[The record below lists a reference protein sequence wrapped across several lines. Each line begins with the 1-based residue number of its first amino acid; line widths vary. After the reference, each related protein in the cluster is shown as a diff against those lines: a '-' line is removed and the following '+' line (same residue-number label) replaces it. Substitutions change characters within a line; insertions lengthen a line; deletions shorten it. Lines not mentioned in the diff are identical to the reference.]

1 MFGPHLM
8 LDLYGC
14 KSEKLLDKN
23 FALNFLDE
31 LPKIL
36 GMKKVSGPHMLEY
49 PANPETWDKGGI
61 SAIVIIA
68 ESHIS
73 IHTFPHPNGYMN
85 IDIFSCKEF
94 DVDLAVQKISE
105 AFGAEKF
112 EKNLLWRGRE
122 FPKEEIRAQ
131 NCASNQ
137 RKNMNKARPKAFNI
151 KPQNKFHGSDGR
163 NL

>member
-1 MFGPHLM
+1 M

-23 FALNFLDE
+23 FVLNFLDE

-36 GMKKVSGPHMLEY
+36 GMKKVSGPHLLEY

-94 DVDLAVQKISE
+94 DVDLAVRKISE

-112 EKNLLWRGRE
+112 EKNL
-122 FPKEEIRAQ
+122 
-131 NCASNQ
+131 N
-137 RKNMNKARPKAFNI
+137 RKVQIFRNKNI
-151 KPQNKFHGSDGR
+151 KELENPHLSNNIINGIILNNNIKVFK
-163 NL
+163 

>member
-14 KSEKLLDKN
+14 EKKKLVDVK
-23 FALNFLDE
+23 FVLNFLGE

-36 GMKKVSGPHMLEY
+36 GMKKVSGPHLLEY

-94 DVDLAVQKISE
+94 DFALAEKKISE

-122 FPKEEIRAQ
+122 FPKEEILAQ
-131 NCASNQ
+131 NCARNQ
-137 RKNMNKARPKAFNI
+137 RKHLKLARPKAFNI
-151 KPQNKFHGSDGR
+151 SPQIPIHANNR
-163 NL
+163 

>member
-14 KSEKLLDKN
+14 KKEKLVDAKFVLE
-23 FALNFLDE
+23 FLDE

-36 GMKKVSGPHMLEY
+36 GMKKVSGPHLLEY
-49 PANPETWDKGGI
+49 PSNPDTWDKGGI

-94 DVDLAVQKISE
+94 DVELATQKISE
-105 AFGAEKF
+105 SFGAEKF
-112 EKNLLWRGRE
+112 EKQLLWRGRE
-122 FPKEEIRAQ
+122 FPKEEIMAQ

-137 RKNMNKARPKAFNI
+137 RKHLNLAKPKVFNI
-151 KPQNKFHGSDGR
+151 KARTSAHANR
-163 NL
+163 

>member
-14 KSEKLLDKN
+14 DNKKLIDAK
-23 FALNFLDE
+23 FVLNFLDE

-36 GMKKVSGPHMLEY
+36 GMKKVSGPHLLEY

-94 DVDLAVQKISE
+94 DVELAEKKISE
-105 AFGAEKF
+105 AFGAQKI

-122 FPKEEIRAQ
+122 FPKEEILAQ
-131 NCASNQ
+131 NCAANQ

-151 KPQNKFHGSDGR
+151 KPQISINANR
-163 NL
+163 